1 MSTEQ
6 AAGEATLSVRNIGGI
21 DETSVTFAPGVT
33 VLAGENATNRT
44 SLLQAVMAAL
54 GSGDVSMKGDADTA
68 AVELVIDGNT
78 YTSEFSREGSTV
90 AAGGEPYLEDPRL
103 ADLFAF
109 LLESNEA
116 RRAVATGGDLRDLI
130 MRPIDTD
137 EIQAAIE
144 RHVGERDELDE
155 EIDALEG
162 LKDRLPALRA
172 ERTRL
177 DEEIEETKS
186 ELASVE
192 STLEAKDATVEQTRV
207 EKAELEDRLADLRSK
222 RSELEDIRY
231 ELETERESLES
242 TRARKRELDAEF
254 EDLPSAPVGE
264 IEELEARIETLRE
277 KKRELESGLNE
288 IQSVIGF
295 NQDMLDGED
304 GDLLDA
310 LEAPAS
316 ASSADGAGGAGGAG
330 EAGGDELTD
339 GLLPDA
345 TTTCWTCG
353 SEVPR
358 DQIEATVDRLQELSR
373 SKLAEVNDIEERLE
387 ELTEEVRDLER
398 HRRRRE
404 QLRSQRADLESDI
417 DRSESAIERLTDRR
431 GTLQTAIEDL
441 EDGIEDLEDGGG
453 YEEVLELHK
462 EANRHEYELGRL
474 EESLEDVEAEIDRI
488 EDRLDAESE
497 LRRQRE
503 ELTAEIEDLRTRID
517 RIEEQAVDG
526 FNEHMDSVL
535 ETLGYSNL
543 ERIWLERVQRE
554 VREGRRKVTKRA
566 FELHIVRQTDSGVTY
581 EDTIDHLSES
591 EREVTGLVFAL
602 AGYLAHEVYETVP
615 FMLLDSLEAIDS
627 DRIAALVEYVEGFS
641 EHLVVALLPEDAAAL
656 PDTYARISD
665 I

>member
-21 DETSVTFAPGVT
+21 DETSVTFTPGVT

-44 SLLQAVMAAL
+44 SLLQAIMAAL
-54 GSGDVSMKGDADTA
+54 GSGDVSMKGDAESA
-68 AVELVIDGNT
+68 AVELTIGPET
-78 YTSEFSREGSTV
+78 YTREFTRRGSAVVT
-90 AAGGEPYLEDPRL
+90 GGEPYLEDPTL

-116 RRAVATGGDLRDLI
+116 RRAVATGGELRDLI
-130 MRPIDTD
+130 MRPVDTD
-137 EIQAAIE
+137 EIQAEIE
-144 RHVGERDELDE
+144 QHRRRRDELEEELEDLDE
-155 EIDALEG
+155 
-162 LKDRLPALRA
+162 LKDRLPSLEE

-177 DEEIEETKS
+177 KDEIDETMS

-192 STLEAKDATVEQTRV
+192 SALEANDATVEQTRAGQ
-207 EKAELEDRLADLRSK
+207 AELEDRLGELRSK
-222 RSELEDIRY
+222 RSELEDVRY

-242 TRARKRELDAEF
+242 AEARKRELDAEL
-254 EDLPSAPVGE
+254 EDQPSTPVDE
-264 IEELEARIETLRE
+264 IEDIEAQVETLRTE
-277 KKRELESGLNE
+277 KRRLEAEINE
-288 IQSVIGF
+288 VQNVIGF

-304 GDLLDA
+304 DALLDA
-310 LEAPAS
+310 LEVPDPTPTDD
-316 ASSADGAGGAGGAG
+316 AD
-330 EAGGDELTD
+330 GGDELTD
-339 GLLPDA
+339 GLLPDG

-358 DQIEATVDRLQELSR
+358 DQIETTVDRLRELSR
-373 SKLAEVNDIEERLE
+373 SKLSEVNDIEERLE
-387 ELTEEVRDLER
+387 ELTEEVRELER
-398 HRRRRE
+398 HKRRRE
-404 QLRSQRADLESDI
+404 QLRRQRADVASDI
-417 DRSESAIERLTDRR
+417 ERSESEIDRLTDRR
-431 GTLQTAIEDL
+431 GALRAEIEDLEAEIEDL
-441 EDGIEDLEDGGG
+441 EDDGYGD
-453 YEEVLELHK
+453 VLDLHK

-474 EESLEDVEAEIDRI
+474 EENLEDVEAEIDRI
-488 EDRLDAESE
+488 EGRLDAESQ
-497 LRRQRE
+497 LRQQRA

-526 FNEHMDSVL
+526 FNDHMDSVL
-535 ETLGYSNL
+535 EILGYGNL
-543 ERIWLERVQRE
+543 ERIWLERVERE
-554 VREGRRKVTKRA
+554 VHEGRRKVTKRA

-641 EHLVVALLPEDAAAL
+641 DHLVVALLPEDAAAL
-656 PDTYARISD
+656 PDTYSRISD

>member
-6 AAGEATLSVRNIGGI
+6 APGEATLSVRNIGGI
-21 DETSVTFAPGVT
+21 DETSVTFTPGVT

-44 SLLQAVMAAL
+44 SLLQAIMAAL
-54 GSGDVSMKGDADTA
+54 GSGDVSMKGDAESA
-68 AVELVIDGNT
+68 AVELTIGPET
-78 YTSEFSREGSTV
+78 YTREFTRRGSSVVTD
-90 AAGGEPYLEDPRL
+90 GEPYLEDPTL

-116 RRAVATGGDLRDLI
+116 RRAVATGGELRDLI
-130 MRPIDTD
+130 LRPVDTD

-144 RHVGERDELDE
+144 RHRNRREELDE
-155 EIDALEG
+155 QLEDLDG
-162 LKDRLPALRA
+162 LKDRLPSLEA

-177 DEEIEETKS
+177 EDEIDETTS
-186 ELASVE
+186 ELESVE
-192 STLEAKDATVEQTRV
+192 SALEAKDVTVEQTRA
-207 EKAELEDRLADLRSK
+207 ERAELEDRLGELRSK
-222 RSELEDIRY
+222 RSDLEDVRY

-242 TRARKRELDAEF
+242 AEARKRELDAEL
-254 EDLPSAPVGE
+254 EEQPSPPVDE
-264 IEELEARIETLRE
+264 IEDIEARVETLRNE
-277 KKRELESGLNE
+277 KRRLEAEINE
-288 IQSVIGF
+288 VQNVIGF
-295 NQDMLDGED
+295 NQGMLDGED
-304 GDLLDA
+304 DALLDA
-310 LEAPAS
+310 LEVPDS
-316 ASSADGAGGAGGAG
+316 TPTDDH
-330 EAGGDELTD
+330 GDELTD
-339 GLLPDA
+339 GLLPDG

-358 DQIEATVDRLQELSR
+358 DQIEATVDRLRELSR
-373 SKLAEVNDIEERLE
+373 SKLSEVNDIEERLE
-387 ELTEEVRDLER
+387 ELTEEIRELER
-398 HRRRRE
+398 NERRRK
-404 QLRSQRADLESDI
+404 QLRRQRADVVSDI
-417 DRSESAIERLTDRR
+417 ERSESEIERLRERR
-431 GTLQTAIEDL
+431 GALRAEIEDL
-441 EDGIEDLEDGGG
+441 ESEIEDLENDGYGD
-453 YEEVLELHK
+453 VLDLHK

-474 EESLEDVEAEIDRI
+474 EENLEDVEAEIDRV
-488 EDRLDAESE
+488 EERLDAESQ
-497 LRRQRE
+497 LRQQRA

-526 FNEHMDSVL
+526 FNDHMDSVL
-535 ETLGYSNL
+535 EILGYSNL
-543 ERIWLERVQRE
+543 ERIWLERVERE
-554 VREGRRKVTKRA
+554 VREGRRTATERA

-656 PDTYARISD
+656 PEAYARISD

>member
-6 AAGEATLSVRNIGGI
+6 AVGEATLFVRNIGGI
-21 DETSVTFAPGVT
+21 DETSVTFDPGVT
-33 VLAGENATNRT
+33 ILAGENATNRT
-44 SLLQAVMAAL
+44 SLLQAIMAVL
-54 GSGDVSMKGDADTA
+54 GSSDVSMKGDADNATA
-68 AVELVIDGNT
+68 ELRIGEET
-78 YTSEFSREGSTV
+78 YTREFTRQAPAI
-90 AAGGEPYLEDPRL
+90 AASGEPYLEDPTL

-137 EIQAAIE
+137 EIQTKIE
-144 RHVGERDELDE
+144 RHVRERDEIE
-155 EIDALEG
+155 KEIDTLDG
-162 LKDRLPALRA
+162 LKDRLPSLEA

-177 DEEIEETKS
+177 KDEIDETTDK
-186 ELASVE
+186 LASVE
-192 STLEAKDATVEQTRV
+192 STLESKDVTVEQTRA
-207 EKAELEDRLADLRSK
+207 EKAELEERLADLRTK

-242 TRARKRELDAEF
+242 ARVRKRELDTEI
-254 EDLPSAPVGE
+254 EDLPSAPVGK
-264 IEELEARIETLRE
+264 IKELEARIETLRTE
-277 KKRELESGLNE
+277 KRELESELNE
-288 IQSVIGF
+288 VQSVIGF

-304 GDLLDA
+304 GDRLEA
-310 LEAPAS
+310 LEVPAPSTDAN
-316 ASSADGAGGAGGAG
+316 ADRN
-330 EAGGDELTD
+330 EDEVTG

-353 SEVPR
+353 SEVSR

-373 SKLAEVNDIEERLE
+373 SKLGEVNDIEERLD
-387 ELTEEVRDLER
+387 ELTEEVRDLEQ
-398 HRRRRE
+398 HQRRRE
-404 QLRSQRADLESDI
+404 QLQRQRADLESDI
-417 DRSESAIERLTDRR
+417 ERSESAIDRLTERR
-431 GTLQTAIEDL
+431 GTLQAEIEDL
-441 EDGIEDLEDGGG
+441 EAGIEDLEDGDG
-453 YEEVLELHK
+453 YEAVLELHK
-462 EANRHEYELGRL
+462 EANQYEYELGRL
-474 EESLEDVEAEIDRI
+474 EENLEDTEAEIDRI
-488 EDRLDAESE
+488 EGRLDAESE

-526 FNEHMDSVL
+526 FNDHMDSVL

-543 ERIWLERVQRE
+543 ERIWLERVEQE
-554 VREGRRKVTKRA
+554 VRDGRRKVTKRA

-656 PDTYARISD
+656 PDAYPRISD

>member
-6 AAGEATLSVRNIGGI
+6 APGEATLSVRNIGGI
-21 DETSVTFAPGVT
+21 DETSVTFTPGVT

-44 SLLQAVMAAL
+44 SLLQAIMAAL
-54 GSGDVSMKGDADTA
+54 GSGDVSMKGDAESA
-68 AVELVIDGNT
+68 AVELTIGPET
-78 YTSEFSREGSTV
+78 YTREFTRRGSSVVTD
-90 AAGGEPYLEDPRL
+90 GEPYLEDPTL

-116 RRAVATGGDLRDLI
+116 RRAVATGGELRDLI
-130 MRPIDTD
+130 LRPVDTD

-144 RHVGERDELDE
+144 RHRDRREELDE
-155 EIDALEG
+155 QLEDLDG
-162 LKDRLPALRA
+162 LKDRLPSLEA

-177 DEEIEETKS
+177 EDEIDETTS
-186 ELASVE
+186 ELESVE
-192 STLEAKDATVEQTRV
+192 SALEAKDVTVEQTRA
-207 EKAELEDRLADLRSK
+207 ERAELEDRLGELRSK
-222 RSELEDIRY
+222 RSDLEDVRY

-242 TRARKRELDAEF
+242 AEARKRELDAEL
-254 EDLPSAPVGE
+254 EEQPSPPVDE
-264 IEELEARIETLRE
+264 IEDIEARVETLRNE
-277 KKRELESGLNE
+277 KRRLEAEINE
-288 IQSVIGF
+288 VQNVIGF
-295 NQDMLDGED
+295 NQGMLDGED
-304 GDLLDA
+304 DALLDA
-310 LEAPAS
+310 LEVPDS
-316 ASSADGAGGAGGAG
+316 TPTDDH
-330 EAGGDELTD
+330 GDELTD
-339 GLLPDA
+339 GLLPDG

-358 DQIEATVDRLQELSR
+358 DQIEATVDRLRELSR
-373 SKLAEVNDIEERLE
+373 SKLSEVNDIEERLE
-387 ELTEEVRDLER
+387 ELTEEVRELER
-398 HRRRRE
+398 NERRRK
-404 QLRSQRADLESDI
+404 QLRRQRADVVSDI
-417 DRSESAIERLTDRR
+417 ERSESEVERLRERR
-431 GTLQTAIEDL
+431 GALRAEIEDL
-441 EDGIEDLEDGGG
+441 ESEIEDLENDGYGD
-453 YEEVLELHK
+453 VLDLHK

-474 EESLEDVEAEIDRI
+474 EENLEDVEAEIDRV
-488 EDRLDAESE
+488 EERLDAESQ
-497 LRRQRE
+497 LRQQRA

-526 FNEHMDSVL
+526 FNDHMDSVL
-535 ETLGYSNL
+535 EILGYGNL
-543 ERIWLERVQRE
+543 ERIWLERVERE
-554 VREGRRKVTKRA
+554 VREGRRTATERA

-656 PDTYARISD
+656 PEAYARISD

>member
-21 DETSVTFAPGVT
+21 DETSVTFGPGVT

-54 GSGDVSMKGDADTA
+54 GSDNVSMKGDADAA
-68 AVELVIDGNT
+68 AVELAIDGDT
-78 YTSEFSREGSTV
+78 CAREFSRQGSTV
-90 AAGGEPYLEDPRL
+90 VAGGEPYLEDPAL

-130 MRPIDTD
+130 MRPVDTD

-144 RHVGERDELDE
+144 RHVSEREELDE
-155 EIDALEG
+155 EIDTLEG
-162 LKDRLPALRA
+162 LKDRLPALTA

-177 DEEIEETKS
+177 EDEIEDAKS

-192 STLEAKDATVEQTRV
+192 SALEAKDATVEQTRA

-222 RSELEDIRY
+222 RSELEDVRY

-242 TRARKRELDAEF
+242 ARARKRELDAEF

-264 IEELEARIETLRE
+264 IEDLEAQIETLRR

-288 IQSVIGF
+288 VQSVIGF
-295 NQDMLDGED
+295 NRDMLDGEN
-304 GDLLDA
+304 GDRLDA
-310 LEAPAS
+310 LEVPAS
-316 ASSADGAGGAGGAG
+316 ASS
-330 EAGGDELTD
+330 TD
-339 GLLPDA
+339 GTGGGEDDLADDLLPDT

-358 DQIEATVDRLQELSR
+358 DQIEATVGRLRELSR
-373 SKLAEVNDIEERLE
+373 SKLAEVNDTEERLE

-398 HRRRRE
+398 QKRQRE
-404 QLRSQRADLESDI
+404 QLRSQRAELESDI
-417 DRSESAIERLTDRR
+417 DRSESAIERLTERR
-431 GTLQTAIEDL
+431 GTLQAAIADLEDGLEDL
-441 EDGIEDLEDGGG
+441 EDRGG
-453 YEEVLELHK
+453 YEDVLELHK
-462 EANRHEYELGRL
+462 EANEHEYELGRL
-474 EESLEDVEAEIDRI
+474 EENLEDIEAEIDRI
-488 EDRLDAESE
+488 EGRLDAESA

-517 RIEEQAVDG
+517 RIEEQAVEG

-535 ETLGYSNL
+535 EILGYNNL
-543 ERIWLERVQRE
+543 ERIWLERVERE
-554 VREGRRKVTKRA
+554 VRDGRRKVTERA

-615 FMLLDSLEAIDS
+615 FILLDSLEAIDS

-641 EHLVVALLPEDAAAL
+641 EYLVVALLPEDAAAL
-656 PDTYARISD
+656 PDTYTRISD